1 LTVGLSGGNELTVSP
16 MTTDHQVTEHQ
27 PTSSESGLG
36 MIVTALIVLA
46 TFATVVLLVAR

>member
-1 LTVGLSGGNELTVSP
+1 

-27 PTSSESGLG
+27 PTNAENGLG

>member
-1 LTVGLSGGNELTVSP
+1 

-27 PTSSESGLG
+27 PTNAESGLG

>member
-1 LTVGLSGGNELTVSP
+1 
-16 MTTDHQVTEHQ
+16 MATDHQVTEHE
-27 PTSSESGLG
+27 PTSTESGLG

>member
-1 LTVGLSGGNELTVSP
+1 MTTKLAVLP

-27 PTSSESGLG
+27 PTGTESGLG

-46 TFATVVLLVAR
+46 TFATIVLLVTR